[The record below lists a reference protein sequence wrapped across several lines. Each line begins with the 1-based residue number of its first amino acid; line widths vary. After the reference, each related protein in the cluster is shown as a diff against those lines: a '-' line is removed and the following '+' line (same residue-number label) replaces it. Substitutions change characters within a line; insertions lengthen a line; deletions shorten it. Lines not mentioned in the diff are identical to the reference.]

1 MQSLARDFLLEVP
14 IVSAGTRSTLQAA
27 LTIEIF
33 AVLDRMEEER
43 TAGVG
48 KKAGLDREE
57 EKKRC

>member
-1 MQSLARDFLLEVP
+1 MLEVP